1 MPEWNP
7 MTRGDILNDRL
18 DIKLT
23 KQNSSFNNI
32 IMVFDSLFNLR
43 PAGDPWEEDRI
54 DQCDHAEL
62 WNII

>member
-43 PAGDPWEEDRI
+43 PAGDAWEEDRI

-62 WNII
+62 CNII